1 MSFEFSLLLFL
12 LLPVAAWS
20 GWRLAKRNLN
30 THQRHQLS
38 GLSSDYFVGL
48 NYLLNE
54 QPDKAVD
61 VFVKMLE
68 VDSETVETHLALGN
82 LFRRQGE
89 GDRAIRIHQNLIARP
104 TLTKDQRSQ
113 ALLELGRDYMRAG
126 FLDRAEN
133 LFLELVDD
141 KNHKAQ
147 ALNILLD
154 IYQQEKDWDR
164 AIMTARKIESST
176 GKQMGAIT
184 AQFYCELAEVNIQ
197 RGENKLALK
206 TLKRA
211 FRYDNNCVRASLLLG
226 NVEKELKNYKTAIH
240 AYKQIESQDP
250 TFISEAIESLM
261 ECYKALGTPSEG
273 ELYMNCV
280 LKEYGGVSP
289 LLALAELTRMRH
301 GEDAAAERFIK
312 YLREKP
318 SVLGMHRLI
327 ELILQKSSTVANVS
341 EYLTTLKQISGQLL
355 EDSPKYKCQ
364 NCGFS
369 GKIMHWQ
376 CPTCKSWDTVKP
388 IQKNSWD
395 LH

>member
-1 MSFEFSLLLFL
+1 MSFDTSLLLFL

-20 GWRLAKRNLN
+20 GWRLAKR
-30 THQRHQLS
+30 TVTVDKRHQLS

-82 LFRRQGE
+82 LFRRRGE

-104 TLTKDQRSQ
+104 TLTKEQRSQ

-176 GKQMGAIT
+176 GKQMGLVT
-184 AQFYCELAEVNIQ
+184 AQFYCELAETTIHK
-197 RGENKLALK
+197 GENKLALK

-211 FRYDNNCVRASLLLG
+211 VRSDNNCVRASLLVG
-226 NVEKELKNYKTAIH
+226 NVEKELKNYKAAIQ
-240 AYKQIESQDP
+240 AYKQIEKQDP
-250 TFISEAIESLM
+250 TYISEIIEPLIA
-261 ECYKALGTPSEG
+261 CYQALGISHEG
-273 ELYMNCV
+273 EHYMDYV

-289 LLALAELTRMRH
+289 LLALTELTRMKH
-301 GEDAAAERFIK
+301 GEDAAVERIIK

-327 ELILQKSSTVANVS
+327 ELILQRADTSDVFENLKILKRIS
-341 EYLTTLKQISGQLL
+341 EHLL

-364 NCGFS
+364 NCGFG
-369 GKIMHWQ
+369 GKVMHWQ
-376 CPTCKSWDTVKP
+376 CPTCKSWNTVKP
-388 IQKNSWD
+388 IQINNWD
-395 LH
+395 LR

>member
-1 MSFEFSLLLFL
+1 LSFELSLLLFL
-12 LLPVAAWS
+12 LLPIAAWS
-20 GWRLAKRNLN
+20 GWRLARRNLN
-30 THQRHQLS
+30 VDKRQQLS

-48 NYLLNE
+48 NFLLNE

-82 LFRRQGE
+82 LFRRRGE

-104 TLTKDQRSQ
+104 TLTKEQRIQ

-147 ALNILLD
+147 ALDILLD

-176 GKQMGAIT
+176 GKQMGVVT
-184 AQFYCELAEVNIQ
+184 AQYYCELAESTIQ
-197 RGENKLALK
+197 KGENKAALK

-226 NVEKELKNYKTAIH
+226 GIEKELKNYKAAIA
-240 AYKQIESQDP
+240 AYKQIENQDP
-250 TFISEAIESLM
+250 TYISEAIHSLIA
-261 ECYKALGTPSEG
+261 CYQALGIPNEG
-273 ELYMNCV
+273 EEYVDYV
-280 LKEYGGVSP
+280 LKEYGGASS
-289 LLALAELTRMRH
+289 LLALTELTRMKH
-301 GEDAAAERFIK
+301 GDDAAVERIVEH
-312 YLREKP
+312 LREKP
-318 SVLGMHRLI
+318 SILGMHRLI
-327 ELILQKSSTVANVS
+327 ELILHRAETADVS
-341 EYLTTLKQISGQLL
+341 ADLKTLKRISAQLL
-355 EDSPKYKCQ
+355 EDSPKYQCK
-364 NCGFS
+364 NCGFG
-369 GKIMHWQ
+369 GKAMHWQ
-376 CPTCKSWDTVKP
+376 CPTCKSWSTVKP
-388 IQKNSWD
+388 IQISHLD